1 MGREGREGTR
11 WGTLERVSL
20 SPNALSRA
28 EETSKSI
35 VETLSLSLSASP
47 LRGDIPDEQLIELFR
62 EMERTSRTYRE
73 SFRSC

>member
-35 VETLSLSLSASP
+35 VETLSLSLQVHCVEIYLTNS
-47 LRGDIPDEQLIELFR
+47 
-62 EMERTSRTYRE
+62 
-73 SFRSC
+73 